1 MAKQNSVM
9 EIGVLSSTRTEGNP
23 FDAIVRHGVHVTQ
36 LTNWNMDLCTPEF
49 GKRVKKWAKDSQIRL
64 NSLWAGYSG
73 NHVWNFTEG
82 PVTLGIVPPEYRE
95 QRVADL
101 IRGAEL
107 AASCGAPAIATHCGF
122 IPENPTD
129 PLYPGVLDA
138 IGKVASR
145 CAELGLGFWFETGQ
159 ETPVTLLRV
168 LEDLNMDNLG
178 INFDTGNIILYGK
191 GNPVDAVAVFGKYVR
206 NLHVKDG
213 LPPTTGRDLGQEVPV
228 GKGLSNYPKLLPALY
243 AAGYRGD
250 LIIERE
256 ISGEQQ
262 IKDIRKTI
270 VYLGKYVAKT
280 LEKAAK

>member
-107 AASCGAPAIATHCGF
+107 AAWCGAPAIATHCGF
-122 IPENPTD
+122 IPETPLA
-129 PLYPGVLDA
+129 PLYKETVDA
-138 IGKVASR
+138 ITEVAGY
-145 CAELGLGFWFETGQ
+145 CHDLGLGFWFESGQ
-159 ETPVTLLRV
+159 ETPTTLLR
-168 LEDLNMDNLG
+168 
-178 INFDTGNIILYGK
+178 T
-191 GNPVDAVAVFGKYVR
+191 
-206 NLHVKDG
+206 
-213 LPPTTGRDLGQEVPV
+213 
-228 GKGLSNYPKLLPALY
+228 
-243 AAGYRGD
+243 
-250 LIIERE
+250 
-256 ISGEQQ
+256 
-262 IKDIRKTI
+262 
-270 VYLGKYVAKT
+270 
-280 LEKAAK
+280 